1 MFTTE
6 RLIVR
11 QWEQSDRERAFDL
24 YSRWEVARWLGS
36 DPAVLDGLAAADA
49 RIERFR
55 AQSTDARFGIW
66 AVERKDTGV
75 VAGTVLLVP
84 IPGGD
89 GEVEVGWHFHPDCW
103 GQGFATEA
111 ARGAVA
117 KGFAEGLSEVFAVV
131 RPDNEPSMAVCRR
144 LGMTP
149 RGRTDRW
156 YGMELECFHLA
167 RPA

>member
-11 QWEQSDRERAFDL
+11 QWDPSDRERAFDI
-24 YSRWEVARWLGS
+24 YSRWEVAQWLGT
-36 DPAVLDGLAAADA
+36 PAVLDSLEAADA
-49 RIERFR
+49 KIERFR
-55 AQSTDARFGIW
+55 TRSDDPRFGLW

-84 IPGGD
+84 MPGGD
-89 GEVEVGWHFHPDCW
+89 GEVEVGWHFHPDSW
-103 GQGFATEA
+103 GHGFATEA

-131 RPDNEPSMAVCRR
+131 RPDNDPSLAVCRR

-167 RPA
+167 RPV